1 MWCLLHICYFNIL
14 LYFFKKC
21 YLFSP
26 RNVIGPKCLISLN
39 LNLPQLIDC
48 SMSLPDDPK
57 EPHFFSVLPW
67 ILLHHVIKQEEGS
80 YDCMMHRRMSVED
93 EDGEGVP
100 LA

>member
-1 MWCLLHICYFNIL
+1 
-14 LYFFKKC
+14 
-21 YLFSP
+21 
-26 RNVIGPKCLISLN
+26 
-39 LNLPQLIDC
+39 
-48 SMSLPDDPK
+48 MSLPDDPK